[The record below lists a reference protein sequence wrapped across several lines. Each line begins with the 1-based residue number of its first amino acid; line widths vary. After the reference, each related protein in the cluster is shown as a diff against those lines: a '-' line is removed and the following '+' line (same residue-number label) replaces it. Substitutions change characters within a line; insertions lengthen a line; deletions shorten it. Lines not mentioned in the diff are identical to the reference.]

1 MSILSFILGLLLGVT
16 SSVIY
21 FWKKFSTVNDLLHDK
36 MFINDLLKKQVK
48 DLQKKKAGGNNSRK
62 YSRRKSYNKKASN
75 IVKQ

>member
-1 MSILSFILGLLLGVT
+1 MSILSFILGLIIGVLT
-16 SSVIY
+16 SVIY

-48 DLQKKKAGGNNSRK
+48 DLQYKKSNNSKK
-62 YSRRKSYNKKASN
+62 YTRRKSYNKKASN